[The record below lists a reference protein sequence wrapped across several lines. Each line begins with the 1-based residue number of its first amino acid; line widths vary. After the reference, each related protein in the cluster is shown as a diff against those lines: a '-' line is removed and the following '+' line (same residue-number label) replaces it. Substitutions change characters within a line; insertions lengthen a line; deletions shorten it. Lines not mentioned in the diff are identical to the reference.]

1 VIQVE
6 ICDFLLSGVM
16 IFSEPD
22 RVNHGGDQ
30 VAFTFKTIK
39 SLAEASSA
47 QEHLIKM
54 LSASAEDFVNVVWPA
69 ISQLPI
75 VGGGKLQPV
84 EAVSEKNFM
93 DQLDLLAGID
103 AWHIQANPSSI
114 RGLASRVQWGVPRHT
129 FTIRTRS
136 KGGGETELEKRARAI
151 ANREDGHLYPHL
163 TVQAYLDKK
172 GGELLC
178 AAVIRTTDLIARAS
192 FLREKMKY
200 NSNWFGYIDN
210 PDGSQFMYIA
220 WDDLLAQK
228 FELGIL

>member
-1 VIQVE
+1 MILVE

-54 LSASAEDFVNVVWPA
+54 LSASAEDFVDVVWPA

-75 VGGGKLQPV
+75 VGGGKLLPV

-114 RGLASRVQWGVPRHT
+114 RGLASRVQWGLPRRT

-151 ANREDGHLYPHL
+151 ANREDGHLFPHL
-163 TVQAYLDKK
+163 TVQAYLDEK
-172 GGELLC
+172 GGKLLC

-200 NSNWFGYIDN
+200 NRNWFGYIDN